1 MSKASQIRFLEK
13 LIDEVSS
20 SKVKEFRR
28 AYADKQESNLFIN
41 RRTLRKG
48 FRLYLLKEGMKKS
61 DINSILNSIDKDIY
75 KFIIAVGKE
84 CTRLNNKKSNKYL
97 INIENQTRSSLH
109 VRFDQRNGK
118 NVYDKVFST
127 YNKEINILV
136 SNFGRVVSNS
146 GLKGGEVFNLSHAEF
161 EGIIESAVKDALD
174 KAVQE
179 ASGGITLAKARKFL
193 QDRNIDMQVIRNTK
207 TDVMNYS
214 VASKVENLEDKDA
227 SKARLKTLRKELQKA
242 LQEITDTGKR
252 LQDLPGSDSF
262 TEIKRKRAIQELEKA
277 YKRAIGLNVI
287 FEDSKIKENV
297 TKHRKKKKLNSNISA
312 VNIKRTGGGT
322 AAASRKKGVASQPL
336 QLIGI
341 MNKRLPDTVRKN
353 MNAPALQNVTG
364 RFAESVK
371 ITEIQKTPQGHPSFG
386 YTYQKS
392 PYQRFEMGRGDPP
405 WATPE
410 RDPRKLI
417 ERSIREIAAQFAL
430 GRFYT
435 RRV

>member
-13 LIDEVSS
+13 LIDEVSA
-20 SKVKEFRR
+20 SKVEKFRR
-28 AYADKQESNLFIN
+28 AYADKQEGNLFIN
-41 RRTLRKG
+41 RGVLRKG
-48 FRLYLLKEGMKKS
+48 FRLYLLKEGMKRS
-61 DINSILNSIDKDIY
+61 DINPILASIDKDIY
-75 KFIIAVGKE
+75 KFIVAVGKE
-84 CTRLNNKKSNKYL
+84 CRRLNNKKSNKYL
-97 INIENQTRSSLH
+97 INIEKQTKSSLH
-109 VRFDQRNGK
+109 VRFDERNGK
-118 NVYDKVFST
+118 SVYDKVFST
-127 YNKEINILV
+127 YSKEINILV
-136 SNFGRVVSNS
+136 SNFGKAVSNT

-179 ASGGITLAKARKFL
+179 ASGGITLAKAKKFL
-193 QDRNIDMQVIRNTK
+193 QERNIDMQVIRNTK

-227 SKARLKTLRKELQKA
+227 SKERLKTLREELQKA
-242 LQEITDTGKR
+242 LNEITVSGKR
-252 LQDLPGSDSF
+252 LKDLPGSDSF
-262 TEIKRKRAIQELEKA
+262 AEIKRKRAIQELEKA
-277 YKRAIGLNVI
+277 YKSAIGVNVI
-287 FEDSKIKENV
+287 FEDSKIKQNV
-297 TKHRKKKKLNSNISA
+297 TKYRKKKKLNSNISA
-312 VNIKRTGGGT
+312 VNIRRAGATT
-322 AAASRKKGVASQPL
+322 AASKKKGLASQPL

-341 MNKRLPDTVRKN
+341 MNQRLPDTVRKN

-371 ITEIQKTPQGHPSFG
+371 ITEVQRTPQGHPSFG

-417 ERSIREIAAQFAL
+417 DRSIREIAAQFAL